1 MRSSLMKQFHSKT
14 FLAAL
19 LIAVGLLLIPA
30 FAWAQETEQDPAET
44 AGMEAQL
51 LADLAKEQ
59 EPEAAGR
66 FATKRLIV
74 LSDEVGENFGA
85 IGQWKTAGR
94 ETVLEYASEKEA
106 KAAYSMLKK
115 TFPCYPDELLMIS
128 AQGDPIDLS
137 LGMESLKGSGA
148 IDDVTVAVLDTGI
161 DPQNSWFSK
170 GGSARGRIAEASF
183 DFINDTKD
191 LTDPEGHGTV
201 VAGIV
206 ARHTPDNVSI
216 LSCRVIGQGNGESSA
231 SMSTLLLIGSAIR
244 YAQANGADLINMS
257 FSLDP
262 VSGSSGA
269 LDYLNDIIEEAYQH
283 GVICTA
289 ASGNEGRQ
297 ITADDYP
304 ACLGP
309 AVTVGAVDAN
319 GQRSDFSNFGSAVD
333 FAAPGELEE
342 MTGTSAA
349 APCIAACLAWL
360 KGSKRDASAAELI
373 DSLRQICTDLGAPG
387 RDDEYGWGL
396 PDMSRAEVLSEHHY
410 ARRIL
415 RPATC
420 TRTGLASYE
429 CRDEGCGASFEKE
442 IPAIGHTWKAEIASG
457 NLCFVCQNRG
467 CGLRLGGDS
476 LSGQLG
482 SLQWRIV
489 SGGTNVSGSPVA
501 RLEISGTGAMQKL
514 AGYPWE
520 PFRDHITSLVLTDG
534 ITSISDNAFRGM
546 KSLVQ
551 ISHTEDL
558 EGGARYGGFSSAMR
572 TVGAGAF
579 FDCDALKSITIG
591 KNINGIGAGA
601 FSGCDS
607 LRNIS
612 VEQGNGYFKA
622 EGGCL
627 YSGSRLVLAANG
639 TRTISKTVTSIEAY
653 AFCGSMITAVN
664 IPAGVTQIG
673 AGAFSGCHALRS
685 IVFNGTESRT
695 IADDAF
701 RDVNADVYYPEGT
714 AGSWTGKFYGGI
726 LRWQEANLNEENAE
740 VTLSQEEYSYT
751 GEPARPAITVT
762 YGEEETPL
770 QEGTDYDLVYSGNV
784 NPGTAEVRVV
794 GRGNGYAGV
803 ITRTF
808 AITKAAFDF
817 GNLEVP
823 GTVQAGEEIPVK
835 YSGRLLKDLQ
845 ELEIHYESN
854 PSGMFCTEEDAE
866 GNKILVARKHG
877 QGTLTVTADSNEYYE
892 ADLGKRYQ
900 ITVLPCAE
908 TEHDWNEGVVL
919 TKATY
924 AKAGLKRCSCI
935 KCGATKE
942 VTIPKLAGAA
952 PGSLVK
958 ASGLTYKVKDGSTVE
973 ITKAPNRASITVPA
987 TITINKKVYKVTGI
1001 GSKAFYKKSR
1011 LKKLV
1016 VGSNVVSIGSKA
1028 CYGCKQLKS
1037 VKIKGK
1043 NLKKIGSG
1051 AFRSI
1056 HKKAV
1061 VRVPAAKKK
1070 AYRSMLRKAGL
1081 KGKKQKVR

>member
-1 MRSSLMKQFHSKT
+1 MRSSLMKQFHNKA

-19 LIAVGLLLIPA
+19 LIAVGLVLIPA

-51 LADLAKEQ
+51 LADLTEEQ

-85 IGQWKTAGR
+85 ARQWKTAGR
-94 ETVLEYASEKEA
+94 ETVLEYASEEETR
-106 KAAYSMLKK
+106 AAYVQLKK
-115 TFPCYPDELLMIS
+115 NFRCYPDELLIAS
-128 AQGDPIDLS
+128 AEGDPIDLS
-137 LGMESLKGSGA
+137 LGMEALKAGTA
-148 IDDVTVAVLDTGI
+148 IADVTVAVLDTGV
-161 DPQNSWFSK
+161 DTENS
-170 GGSARGRIAEASF
+170 RINAASF
-183 DFINDTKD
+183 DFINGKET
-191 LTDPEGHGTV
+191 LTDAEGHGTV

-206 ARHTPDNVSI
+206 ARNTPDNVNI

-244 YAQANGADLINMS
+244 YAQANGADIINMS

-262 VSGSSGA
+262 VSGSSGS
-269 LDYLNDIIEEAYQH
+269 LDYLNDIIEDAYQN
-283 GVICTA
+283 GVICTV

-297 ITADDYP
+297 LTADDYP

-309 AVTVGAVDAN
+309 VVTVGSVN
-319 GQRSDFSNFGSAVD
+319 GSGQRSKFSNYGGAVD
-333 FAAPGELEE
+333 FAAPGELKE
-342 MTGTSAA
+342 MKGTSAA

-360 KGSKRDASAAELI
+360 KGASPELGSTELI
-373 DSLRQICTDLGAPG
+373 EKLRQTCEDLGDPG

-396 PDMSRAEVLSEHHY
+396 PDMSKAGIATEHHY
-410 ARRIL
+410 AKEVVR
-415 RPATC
+415 AETC
-420 TRTGLASYE
+420 TQSGIARYT
-429 CRDEGCGASFEKE
+429 CTDPGCTASFDKE
-442 IPAIGHTWKAEIASG
+442 IPKAGHTWKAELVSG
-457 NLCFVCQNRG
+457 ELRFVCQSRG
-467 CGLRLGGDS
+467 CREILTGDD
-476 LSGQLG
+476 LSGKLG
-482 SLQWRIV
+482 SNLQWRIIP
-489 SGGTNVSGSPVA
+489 GGTNISGSPVA
-501 RLEISGTGAMQKL
+501 RLEISGSGAMQKQ
-514 AGYPWE
+514 ASYPWE

-534 ITSISDNAFRGM
+534 ITAISDNAFRGM

-591 KNINGIGAGA
+591 KNVSAIGAGA
-601 FSGCDS
+601 FSGCNS

-653 AFCGSMITAVN
+653 AFCGSMTTAVD

-701 RDVNADVYYPEGT
+701 RDVNADIYYPEGT
-714 AGSWTGKFYGGI
+714 AGTWTGKSYGGI

-770 QEGTDYDLVYSGNV
+770 QEGTDYVLVYSGNV
-784 NPGTAEVRVV
+784 NPGTAEIRVV

-877 QGTLTVTADSNEYYE
+877 QGTLTVTADSNEYYQ

-900 ITVLPCAE
+900 ITVLPCGEAE
-908 TEHDWNEGVVL
+908 HEWDEGAVL

-924 AKAGLKRCSCI
+924 AKTGLKRCSCI
-935 KCGATKE
+935 KCGETKE
-942 VTIPKLAGAA
+942 VTIPKLTGAA

-958 ASGLTYKVKDGSTVE
+958 AGGLTYKVKDGSTVE
-973 ITKAPNRASITVPA
+973 ITKAPNRATINVPA
-987 TITINKKVYKVTGI
+987 TITINKKVYRVTGI

-1061 VRVPAAKKK
+1061 VRVPAAEKK